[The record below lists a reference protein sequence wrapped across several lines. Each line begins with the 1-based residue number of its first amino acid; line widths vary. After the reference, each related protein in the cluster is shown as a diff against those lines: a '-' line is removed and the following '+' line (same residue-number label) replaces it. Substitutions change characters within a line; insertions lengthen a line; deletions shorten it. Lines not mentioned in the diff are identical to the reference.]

1 MSLGETPMSDLSYL
15 LMPRNYPEAFALFRD
30 SFAPQPDMQTCGAAA
45 LRHGLLLGGLLAP
58 VHVLESL
65 LGIRDNEETDYKTLL
80 KALDY
85 LGFETEPEPREKPKK
100 QSTAAFLDELRP
112 ELDRGAFL
120 LPCLYGGTHWVC
132 LGAWDGKR
140 AWVVDSYHGKD
151 WYWTPRGLPPSLGF
165 FGYTEQEFDEQ
176 DWEDCINVVRPG
188 KWTKQYQDWL
198 PARRALLRMT
208 AQDDPTGPVSMEA
221 AVAMAA
227 NQYLDHAEYSYR
239 KLGLYLPDG
248 VEVTV
253 TVEDPGEDAVLVREE
268 GVGEDRVLV
277 VRRAKGAARGRT
289 PPELVLRAGQ
299 LRAAQLDSR

>member
-1 MSLGETPMSDLSYL
+1 MSDLSYL
-15 LMPRNYPEAFALFRD
+15 LRPRNYPEAFALVRD
-30 SFAPQPDMQTCGAAA
+30 SFAPQPDDQTCSAAVV
-45 LRHGLLLGGLLAP
+45 RHGLLLGGLLAP
-58 VHVLESL
+58 VNLLESL
-65 LGIRDNEETDYKTLL
+65 LEIRDNEG
-80 KALDY
+80 LDY
-85 LGFETEPEPREKPKK
+85 ETLRKGLESLGFDVEHRKKPKK
-100 QSTAAFLDELRP
+100 QSTAAFLEELRP
-112 ELDRGAFL
+112 ELEQGAFL

-151 WYWTPRGLPPSLGF
+151 WYWTTRGLPPSLGF
-165 FGYTEQEFDEQ
+165 FDYTEQEFDDQE
-176 DWEDCINVVRPG
+176 WEDCINVVRPG

-198 PARRALLRMT
+198 PARRALLQMT
-208 AQDDPTGPVSMEA
+208 ARDDPTAPVSMEA

-227 NQYLDHAEYSYR
+227 HHYLGHAEYSYR
-239 KLGLYLPDG
+239 KLALYLPDG

-253 TVEDPGEDAVLVREE
+253 TVDDPGEDAVLLREE
-268 GVGEDRVLV
+268 GVGEERVLV